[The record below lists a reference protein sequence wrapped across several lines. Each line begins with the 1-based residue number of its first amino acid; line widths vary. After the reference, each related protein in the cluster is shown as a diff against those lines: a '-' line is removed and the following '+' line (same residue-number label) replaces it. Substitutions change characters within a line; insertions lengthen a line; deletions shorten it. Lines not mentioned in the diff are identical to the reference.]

1 MQGFQEYLNEGRNTH
16 LEHLEDEI
24 INNGTKGAKTSIEF
38 LKSIKKMLQGGK
50 GGSTVSVK
58 WDGAP
63 AVFCGI
69 NPENGKF
76 FVGTKSIFNATPKI
90 NYTNADIKRNHG
102 GALADKLK
110 VALQY
115 LPKLGIKGVL
125 QGDLLFTSGDKKT
138 AVVDGKKSITFTPN
152 TITYAVPVVSSGFLG
167 FGANIYKEINN
178 AKIGTV
184 FHTSYSGK
192 TMKGLSASFGASVKG
207 LKKNKNVFFDD
218 ANYKQSE
225 DPRFSSAEE
234 KAFDNI
240 IRMAEG
246 SAYKAGAFID
256 KIKKDKGPLSLGIQ
270 LKTFFN
276 TYIRQGT
283 KIEGTKRLANNFEV
297 YFRDRLK
304 KEIDSKKTQATK
316 QKYEEILE
324 VGMKILRPN
333 REGLYFAIATYITLQ
348 SAKAVLLRKLN
359 TIQSI
364 GSFLRTKNGYK
375 VTSPEGYVAIKG
387 SGAVKLVDRL
397 EFSRANFNMA
407 KDWVKG

>member
-178 AKIGTV
+178 AKIGIV

-192 TMKGLSASFGASVKG
+192 TMAGLNASFGASVKG

-234 KAFDNI
+234 TAFDNI

-283 KIEGTKRLANNFEV
+283 KIEGTQRLVNNFEV

-324 VGMKILRPN
+324 KGMKILRPN
-333 REGLYFAIATYITLQ
+333 REGLYFAIATYITFQ

-359 TIQSI
+359 KIQSI

-375 VTSPEGYVAIKG
+375 VTNPEGYVAIKK

-397 EFSRANFNMA
+397 EFSRANFTAA